1 MQRRLQAQLQLLLPV
16 AASAAPLAREL
27 EQAQLL
33 QLMQLLEEVQLQ
45 LLEEAQLLQLLEE
58 VQLLQLL
65 EEAQGSAGGRA
76 GGGIWAAPLLERSCP
91 RRWTADAGDIARCRC
106 RTSLQNMAVLLLLLN
121 DGVKHV
127 TCHLEQRRWAG
138 AQILRVGDEA

>member
-33 QLMQLLEEVQLQ
+33 QLMQLLEEEQLQ

-58 VQLLQLL
+58 
-65 EEAQGSAGGRA
+65 AQGSAGGKA

-121 DGVKHV
+121 DGAKHV

-138 AQILRVGDEA
+138 SQILRVGEEA

>member
-58 VQLLQLL
+58 
-65 EEAQGSAGGRA
+65 AQGSAGGKA

-138 AQILRVGDEA
+138 SQILRVGEEA